1 MRTAVPARANR
12 HPRDVPALRGDA
24 ARRID
29 RRTPLPR
36 PRHRAD
42 GGDVPVPPIPAC
54 RAWATRYAGE
64 HGPPLDLTQAVPGW
78 APHPDMLAALA
89 RAAGDPA
96 AATYGLL
103 EGETALREA
112 LAEDMRLLYGG
123 DVSAEDL
130 RITAGANIG
139 FTLAMTV
146 LAAPG
151 DEVLLPAPWF
161 FNHEM
166 ALALRG
172 VRAVPLP
179 CRAAD
184 GFLPDPERA
193 AALVGPRTRAI
204 VLVTPNN
211 PTGAVMPPALIGRF
225 AELCR
230 ARGLWLVLDET
241 YRDFLPEE
249 QDAPHALFR
258 RPDWRDFVVQLYS
271 FSKAYCI
278 PGHRVGAV
286 CRGAG
291 LPRRVR
297 EGGGQHPDLP
307 AAAAAIRAG
316 LGGAGL
322 ARMAR
327 RQPRAHRG
335 AGGGVP
341 AHPGGGR
348 AGMADRR
355 DRRLFRLGARA
366 GAERR
371 TRPRWRSGW
380 RVERGVVSLPG
391 GVFGPGGERHIRLAF
406 ANTDEDTIAEV
417 PRRLAGLFAG
427 APAAGGEGSRARERS
442 RGVKEQSGP
451 CRAAPC

>member
-1 MRTAVPARANR
+1 MPLDESIAGPRFRAPAIAATAA
-12 HPRDVPALRGDA
+12 
-24 ARRID
+24 
-29 RRTPLPR
+29 
-36 PRHRAD
+36 
-42 GGDVPVPPIPAC
+42 DVPVPPIPAC
-54 RAWATRYAGE
+54 RAWAARYAGE

-123 DVSAEDL
+123 DVSAEEL

-146 LAAPG
+146 CAAPG

-193 AALVGPRTRAI
+193 AALVGPRTRAL

-211 PTGAVMPPALIGRF
+211 PTGAVMPPELVERF
-225 AELCR
+225 AGLCR
-230 ARGLWLVLDET
+230 ERGLWLVLDET
-241 YRDFLPEE
+241 YRDFLPEG
-249 QDAPHALFR
+249 QDAPHFLFR
-258 RPDWRDFVVQLYS
+258 RPDWRDFAVQLYS

-286 CRGAG
+286 CAGPAFRAAFVKAVDNIQICPPRPPQFALAWAVPALRGWRADN
-291 LPRRVR
+291 RVR
-297 EGGGQHPDLP
+297 IAKRAAAFRRILEAGAPEWRIDAIGAYFAWVRVPERAPDS
-307 AAAAAIRAG
+307 AAAAER
-316 LGGAGL
+316 L
-322 ARMAR
+322 AR
-327 RQPRAHRG
+327 
-335 AGGGVP
+335 
-341 AHPGGGR
+341 
-348 AGMADRR
+348 
-355 DRRLFRLGARA
+355 
-366 GAERR
+366 
-371 TRPRWRSGW
+371 
-380 RVERGVVSLPG
+380 ERGVVSLPG

-417 PRRLAGLFAG
+417 PRRLAGLFA
-427 APAAGGEGSRARERS
+427 
-442 RGVKEQSGP
+442 
-451 CRAAPC
+451 

>member
-1 MRTAVPARANR
+1 
-12 HPRDVPALRGDA
+12 
-24 ARRID
+24 
-29 RRTPLPR
+29 
-36 PRHRAD
+36 
-42 GGDVPVPPIPAC
+42 
-54 RAWATRYAGE
+54 
-64 HGPPLDLTQAVPGW
+64 
-78 APHPDMLAALA
+78 
-89 RAAGDPA
+89 
-96 AATYGLL
+96 
-103 EGETALREA
+103 
-112 LAEDMRLLYGG
+112 
-123 DVSAEDL
+123 
-130 RITAGANIG
+130 
-139 FTLAMTV
+139 MTV
-146 LAAPG
+146 VAAPG

-286 CRGAG
+286 AAG
-291 LPRRVR
+291 PAFRAEFVKAVDNIQICPPRPPQFALAWAVPALR
-297 EGGGQHPDLP
+297 EW
-307 AAAAAIRAG
+307 RAG
-316 LGGAGL
+316 NR
-322 ARMAR
+322 ARIAAR
-327 RQPRAHRG
+327 AATLSAHLD
-335 AGGGVP
+335 
-341 AHPGGGR
+341 GGR

-366 GAERR
+366 GRGAGLGRGGGAAGDGAR
-371 TRPRWRSGW
+371 
-380 RVERGVVSLPG
+380 RGVPAGRRVRAGRRAAYPARLRQHG
-391 GVFGPGGERHIRLAF
+391 GGHHRGSASAAYGLV
-406 ANTDEDTIAEV
+406 
-417 PRRLAGLFAG
+417 RR
-427 APAAGGEGSRARERS
+427 RAR
-442 RGVKEQSGP
+442 
-451 CRAAPC
+451 CRW

>member
-1 MRTAVPARANR
+1 MPLDPAFDR
-12 HPRDVPALRGDA
+12 PAF
-24 ARRID
+24 
-29 RRTPLPR
+29 RTPAIAPT
-36 PRHRAD
+36 AAS
-42 GGDVPVPPIPAC
+42 VPVPPIPAC
-54 RAWATRYAGE
+54 RAWARRYAGE
-64 HGPPLDLTQAVPGW
+64 FGAPIDLTQAVPGW
-78 APHPDMLAALA
+78 APHPALLEALA

-103 EGETALREA
+103 EGETALRDA
-112 LAEDMRLLYGG
+112 LAEEMRRLYGG
-123 DVSAEDL
+123 DPGADDL

-139 FTLAMTV
+139 FSLAMTV
-146 LAAPG
+146 VAAPA

-286 CRGAG
+286 AAG
-291 LPRRVR
+291 PAFRAEFVKAVDNIQICPPRPPQFALAWAVPALR
-297 EGGGQHPDLP
+297 EW
-307 AAAAAIRAG
+307 RAG
-316 LGGAGL
+316 NR
-322 ARMAR
+322 ARIA
-327 RQPRAHRG
+327 
-335 AGGGVP
+335 
-341 AHPGGGR
+341 
-348 AGMADRR
+348 
-355 DRRLFRLGARA
+355 ARA
-366 GAERR
+366 ATFRRILAAGAPEWRIDAIGAYFAWVRVPDGAPDSAAVAERLA
-371 TRPRWRSGW
+371 T
-380 RVERGVVSLPG
+380 ERGVVSLPG

-406 ANTDEDTIAEV
+406 ANTGEDTIAEV
-417 PRRLAGLFAG
+417 PRRLTGLFAG
-427 APAAGGEGSRARERS
+427 APVADGEGSRARDR
-442 RGVKEQSGP
+442 
-451 CRAAPC
+451 

>member
-1 MRTAVPARANR
+1 MPLDESIAGPRFRAPAIAPTAANVPM
-12 HPRDVPALRGDA
+12 
-24 ARRID
+24 
-29 RRTPLPR
+29 
-36 PRHRAD
+36 
-42 GGDVPVPPIPAC
+42 PPIPAC
-54 RAWATRYAGE
+54 RAWATRYAGG

-112 LAEDMRLLYGG
+112 LAEDMRLFYGG
-123 DVSAEDL
+123 DVLAEDL
-130 RITAGANIG
+130 RITAGANVG

-172 VRAVPLP
+172 VRAVSLP

-204 VLVTPNN
+204 VLVSPNN

-286 CRGAG
+286 AAG
-291 LPRRVR
+291 PAFRAEFVKAVDNIQICPPRPPQFALAWAVPALR
-297 EGGGQHPDLP
+297 EWRAGNRARIAAR
-307 AAAAAIRAG
+307 AAAFRRI
-316 LGGAGL
+316 L
-322 ARMAR
+322 A
-327 RQPRAHRG
+327 
-335 AGGGVP
+335 
-341 AHPGGGR
+341 
-348 AGMADRR
+348 
-355 DRRLFRLGARA
+355 A
-366 GAERR
+366 GAPEWRIDAIGAYFAWVRVPEGAPDSAAVAERLA
-371 TRPRWRSGW
+371 
-380 RVERGVVSLPG
+380 VERGVVSLPG
-391 GVFGPGGERHIRLAF
+391 RVFGPGGERHIRLAF

-442 RGVKEQSGP
+442 VE
-451 CRAAPC
+451 